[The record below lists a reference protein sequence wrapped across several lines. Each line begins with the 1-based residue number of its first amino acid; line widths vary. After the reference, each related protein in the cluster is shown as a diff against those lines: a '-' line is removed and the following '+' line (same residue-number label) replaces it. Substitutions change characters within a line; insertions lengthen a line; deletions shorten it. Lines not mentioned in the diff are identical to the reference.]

1 MLRGSDPQP
10 TPTSPEEATGKTVLP
25 TPEQTRLEPGIPG
38 VSSMYLPAA
47 VVEKG
52 VLRSPP
58 TPPQR
63 LKR

>member
-1 MLRGSDPQP
+1 MLRGPDPQP

-38 VSSMYLPAA
+38 LNSMYLPAA
-47 VVEKG
+47 VAEKG
-52 VLRSPP
+52 VLRSPF
-58 TPPQR
+58 TPQR